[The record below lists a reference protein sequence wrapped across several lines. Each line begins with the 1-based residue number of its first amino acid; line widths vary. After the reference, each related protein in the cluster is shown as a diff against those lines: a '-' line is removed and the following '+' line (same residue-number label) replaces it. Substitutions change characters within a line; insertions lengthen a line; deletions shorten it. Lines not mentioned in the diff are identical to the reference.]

1 MGDLLGSVRLGRSS
15 PAQLDRALAAA
26 QRAPLTYGHPGS
38 TLHPERFPDRTI
50 RCVGLELVVGAG
62 GLGRG
67 AEGLRTWVPQRGL
80 GARVHPTDSALE
92 PGSVLLV
99 VLPWGPGEVTVP
111 NRIVEVVDEADRFGF
126 AYGTLPGHLE
136 QGEECFL
143 VERVS
148 EHSVRLSVRIDA
160 VPGTPATRALAPV
173 VRFLQRGAVDRYL
186 EALAGHV
193 RS

>member
-15 PAQLDRALAAA
+15 PAQLDRALASAR
-26 QRAPLTYGHPGS
+26 RAPLTYGHPGS
-38 TLHPERFPDRTI
+38 TLHLERFPDRTV
-50 RCVGLELVVGAG
+50 RCVGIELVVGAG

-67 AEGLRTWVPQRGL
+67 ANGLRNWVPQRGL
-80 GARVHPTDSALE
+80 GARVHPADAAVE
-92 PGSVLLV
+92 PGAVVLV

-111 NRIVEVVDEADRFGF
+111 NRIVEVVDEVDRFGF
-126 AYGTLPGHLE
+126 AYGTLPGHQE

-143 VERVS
+143 VERIS

-160 VPGTPATRALAPV
+160 EPGTPATRALAPL
-173 VRFLQRGAVDRYL
+173 VRHLQRGAVDRYL
-186 EALAGHV
+186 EALAEHI